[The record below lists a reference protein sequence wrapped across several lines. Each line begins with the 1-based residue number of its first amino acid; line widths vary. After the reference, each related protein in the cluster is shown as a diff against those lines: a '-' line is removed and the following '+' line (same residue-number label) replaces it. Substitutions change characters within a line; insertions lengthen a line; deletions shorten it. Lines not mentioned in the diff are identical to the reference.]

1 MIVYRYPLNRILA
14 DYFLGG
20 SGAVMSGALVALAST
35 SGFVLVLFGGLTGLF
50 LLFTI
55 RTAIRQ
61 RLRIAA
67 DADGIRLTGGWVRSL
82 RWDEVE
88 AVSLRYFST
97 RRSRKGGWM
106 TLTLRWRGQRVSF
119 DSYLDGFEALARR
132 AAEAASAR
140 HLVLDPATCSNFAA
154 LDKAPASPAS

>member
-1 MIVYRYPLNRILA
+1 MIVYRYPLSQILA

-20 SGAVMSGALVALAST
+20 SGTAMSGALVALAPRSI
-35 SGFVLVLFGGLTGLF
+35 FVLIAFGGLTGLF

-88 AVSLRYFST
+88 AVRLRYYST

-106 TLTLRWRGQRVSF
+106 TLTLRGRGQRVSV
-119 DSYLDGFEALARR
+119 DSHLDGFEALARR
-132 AAEAASAR
+132 AAEAAHERNLA
-140 HLVLDPATCSNFAA
+140 LDPATQSNFGALEIALKSIAA
-154 LDKAPASPAS
+154 

>member
-1 MIVYRYPLNRILA
+1 MNVYRYPLNRILA

-20 SGAVMSGALVALAST
+20 SGAVMSGALVALAPT
-35 SGFVLVLFGGLTGLF
+35 SVFVLILFGGLTGLF

-67 DADGIRLTGGWVRSL
+67 DAEGIRLTGGWVRSL

-88 AVSLRYFST
+88 AVTLRYFST

-106 TLTLRWRGQRVSF
+106 TLTLRGRGRRVSV
-119 DSYLDGFEALARR
+119 DSHLDGFEALARR
-132 AAEAASAR
+132 AGEVASLR
-140 HLVLDPATCSNFAA
+140 HLALDPATHSNFAA
-154 LDKAPASPAS
+154 LDMALESIAS

>member
-1 MIVYRYPLNRILA
+1 MTVYRYPMNRIMS

-20 SGAVMSGALVALAST
+20 SGALMSGALVALAPT
-35 SGFVLVLFGGLTGLF
+35 SPFVLVAFGGLTGLF

-97 RRSRKGGWM
+97 RRSRKDGWM
-106 TLTLRWRGQRVSF
+106 TLSLRGRGQRLSV
-119 DSYLDGFEALARR
+119 DSHLDGFEVLARR
-132 AAEAASAR
+132 AGEAANAR
-140 HLVLDPATCSNFAA
+140 GLTLDPATASNFAA
-154 LDKAPASPAS
+154 LDIALENIAG

>member
-1 MIVYRYPLNRILA
+1 MTVYRYPTGRILS
-14 DYFLGG
+14 DYFLGV
-20 SGAVMSGALVALAST
+20 SGALMSGALVALAPT
-35 SGFVLVLFGGLTGLF
+35 SPFVLVLFGGLTGLF

-67 DADGIRLTGGWVRSL
+67 DADGIRVSGGWVRSL

-88 AVSLRYFST
+88 TVTLRYFST

-106 TLTLRWRGQRVSF
+106 TLTLRGRGRKIAI
-119 DSYLDGFEALARR
+119 DSHLDGFEVLARR
-132 AAEAASAR
+132 AAA
-140 HLVLDPATCSNFAA
+140 LVSERDLPLDPASASNFAA
-154 LDKAPASPAS
+154 LDIGLKNIAA

>member
-1 MIVYRYPLNRILA
+1 
-14 DYFLGG
+14 
-20 SGAVMSGALVALAST
+20 MSGALVALAPT
-35 SGFVLVLFGGLTGLF
+35 SGFVLISFGGLTGLF

-88 AVSLRYFST
+88 AVTLRYFST
-97 RRSRKGGWM
+97 RRSRKSGWM
-106 TLTLRWRGQRVSF
+106 TLTLRGRGQRVSV
-119 DSYLDGFEALARR
+119 DSHLDGFEALARR
-132 AAEAASAR
+132 AAEAAQAR
-140 HLVLDPATCSNFAA
+140 HLKLDPATQSNLAA
-154 LDKAPASPAS
+154 LRIAPETIDS

>member
-1 MIVYRYPLNRILA
+1 MSVYRYPTGRILS
-14 DYFLGG
+14 DYFLGV
-20 SGAVMSGALVALAST
+20 SGALMSGALVALAPT
-35 SGFVLVLFGGLTGLF
+35 SPFVVILFGGLTGLF

-67 DADGIRLTGGWVRSL
+67 DADGIRVSGGWVRSL

-88 AVSLRYFST
+88 SVKLRYFST

-106 TLTLRWRGQRVSF
+106 TLTLRGRSQRVSV
-119 DSYLDGFEALARR
+119 DSHLDGFEPLARR
-132 AAEAASAR
+132 ANEVAHAR
-140 HLVLDPATCSNFAA
+140 ELVLDPATASNFAA
-154 LDKAPASPAS
+154 LDTALETIFS

>member
-1 MIVYRYPLNRILA
+1 MTVYRYPMNRIMA

-20 SGAVMSGALVALAST
+20 AGALMSGALVALAPT
-35 SGFVLVLFGGLTGLF
+35 SPFVLVLFGGLTGLF

-88 AVSLRYFST
+88 AVTLRYFST
-97 RRSRKGGWM
+97 RRSRTGGWM
-106 TLTLRWRGQRVSF
+106 TLSLRGRGQRLSI
-119 DSYLDGFEALARR
+119 DSHLDGFEVLARR
-132 AAEAASAR
+132 AGEVANAR
-140 HLVLDPATCSNFAA
+140 RLTLDPATASNFAA
-154 LDKAPASPAS
+154 LDIALERIA

>member
-1 MIVYRYPLNRILA
+1 MSVYRYPLNRILA

-20 SGAVMSGALVALAST
+20 SGAAMSGALLALAPG
-35 SGFVLVLFGGLTGLF
+35 SGFVLILFGGLTGLF

-67 DADGIRLTGGWVRSL
+67 GADGIRVTGGWVRSL

-88 AVSLRYFST
+88 AVRLRYFST
-97 RRSRKGGWM
+97 RRSRKDGWM
-106 TLTLRWRGQRVSF
+106 TLTLRGPGGRVSV
-119 DSYLDGFEALARR
+119 DSHLDGFEALARR
-132 AAEAASAR
+132 AGEAANAR
-140 HLVLDPATCSNFAA
+140 HLSLDPATRSNFAA
-154 LDKAPASPAS
+154 LGIARESIAP

>member
-1 MIVYRYPLNRILA
+1 MTVYRYPMNRIMS

-20 SGAVMSGALVALAST
+20 SGALMSGALVALAPT
-35 SGFVLVLFGGLTGLF
+35 SPFVLILFGGLTGLF

-88 AVSLRYFST
+88 AVTLRYFST

-106 TLTLRWRGQRVSF
+106 TLSLLGRGRRLSI
-119 DSYLDGFEALARR
+119 DSHLDGFEALARR
-132 AAEAASAR
+132 AGEVANAR
-140 HLVLDPATCSNFAA
+140 HLTLDPVTASNFAA
-154 LDKAPASPAS
+154 LDIALESIA

>member
-1 MIVYRYPLNRILA
+1 MAIYRYPKSRILA

-20 SGAVMSGALVALAST
+20 SGALMCGALVALAAS
-35 SGFVLVLFGGLTGLF
+35 SLFVLIVFGGLTGVF

-55 RTAIRQ
+55 RTALRQ

-67 DADGIRLTGGWVRSL
+67 DADGIRMSGGSVRSL

-88 AVSLRYFST
+88 SVRLRYFST

-106 TLTLRWRGQRVSF
+106 TLTLRGPRQKIVV
-119 DSYLDGFEALARR
+119 DSYLDGFEPLVRQ
-132 AAEAASAR
+132 AASIVTSRDLA
-140 HLVLDPATCSNFAA
+140 LDPTSASNFAA
-154 LDKAPASPAS
+154 LDAGLKNIAA

>member
-1 MIVYRYPLNRILA
+1 MNVYRYPMDRILA

-20 SGAVMSGALVALAST
+20 SGALMSGALVALAPT
-35 SGFVLVLFGGLTGLF
+35 SPFVLVLFGGLTGLF

-88 AVSLRYFST
+88 AVKLRYFST
-97 RRSRKGGWM
+97 RRSRKSGWM
-106 TLTLRWRGQRVSF
+106 TLSLRARGRRVSI
-119 DSYLDGFEALARR
+119 DSHLDGFEALVRR
-132 AAEAASAR
+132 AGEVANAR
-140 HLVLDPATCSNFAA
+140 HLVLDPATASNFAA
-154 LDKAPASPAS
+154 LDVALESIA

>member
-1 MIVYRYPLNRILA
+1 MTVYRYPVNRILA

-20 SGAVMSGALVALAST
+20 SGALMSGGLVALAPGSP
-35 SGFVLVLFGGLTGLF
+35 FVLILFGGLTGLF

-88 AVSLRYFST
+88 AVTLRYFST

-106 TLTLRWRGQRVSF
+106 TLTLRGRGQRVSV
-119 DSYLDGFEALARR
+119 DSHLDGFEALTRR
-132 AAEAASAR
+132 AHEVANAR
-140 HLVLDPATCSNFAA
+140 HLVLDPVTASNFAA
-154 LDKAPASPAS
+154 LDTGLESIAS

>member
-20 SGAVMSGALVALAST
+20 SGAVMSGALVALAPT
-35 SGFVLVLFGGLTGLF
+35 SGFVLILFGGLTGLF

-88 AVSLRYFST
+88 AVTLRYFST
-97 RRSRKGGWM
+97 RRNRKGGWM
-106 TLTLRWRGQRVSF
+106 TLTLRGRGRRVSV
-119 DSYLDGFEALARR
+119 DSHLDGFEALARR
-132 AAEAASAR
+132 AAEVASAR
-140 HLVLDPATCSNFAA
+140 HLALDPATHSNFASLDLA
-154 LDKAPASPAS
+154 LESIAS

>member
-1 MIVYRYPLNRILA
+1 MSVYRYPLPRILA

-20 SGAVMSGALVALAST
+20 SGTLMSAGLVALAPT
-35 SGFVLVLFGGLTGLF
+35 SKFVLVAFGGLTGLF

-55 RTAIRQ
+55 RTALRQ

-67 DADGIRLTGGWVRSL
+67 DADGIRLSGGWVRSL

-88 AVSLRYFST
+88 AVRLRYFST

-106 TLTLRWRGQRVSF
+106 TLTLRGPRQKIVV
-119 DSYLDGFEALARR
+119 DSYLDGFEPLVRQ
-132 AAEAASAR
+132 AASIVTLR
-140 HLVLDPATCSNFAA
+140 DLPLDPTSASNFAA
-154 LDKAPASPAS
+154 LDVGLKNIAA